1 MKNITIS
8 KILLVAILLIAATGC
23 GNNSEKG
30 DSEPLLNE
38 QTDNLVQESNTVKA
52 SFEPVK
58 TVIYFE
64 FDGRDISIE
73 EAEKLSQ
80 IIDILSQRENLQII
94 IEGHTDPIGDPEYN
108 LELSRV
114 RAHAVKQHLIERG
127 VDNSVLKLVSH
138 GAKRPIE
145 TNSYTHHR
153 RVELTVL
160 EVPPAERFTE

>member
-8 KILLVAILLIAATGC
+8 KILLVAILFIAATGC
-23 GNNSEKG
+23 GNNSDKQA
-30 DSEPLLNE
+30 SESSLRE
-38 QTDNLVQESNTVKA
+38 QTDNLVQEEKPVRA

-73 EAEKLSQ
+73 EAEKLSK
-80 IIDILSQRENLQII
+80 IIDILSQRENLKII

-108 LELSRV
+108 LQLSRV
-114 RAHAVKQHLIERG
+114 RANAVKQHLIERG
-127 VDNSVLKLVSH
+127 VDNSVFKLVSH

-160 EVPPAERFTE
+160 EVPPAARFTE